1 MEMAAMGKSRWRR
14 CIMSRVVEVEKQEW
28 RDVGIRETTEALHRN
43 TTRDNNNP
51 LI

>member
-1 MEMAAMGKSRWRR
+1 MEMAVLGKSLWRR
-14 CIMSRVVEVEKQEW
+14 RIMARVVEVEKQEW
-28 RDVGIRETTEALHRN
+28 REVGIRETTESVHRN